1 MKEKHYKEIA
11 SLEKQ
16 FKEQTHEMSEQLA
29 ALLAD
34 KESSHAST
42 EDECNELRGTI
53 TMLNLKVTD
62 FEEKLRDEVRAH
74 KSAEVMLAE
83 RNTLVKEME
92 TQCKRLTAERD
103 SRDTQKV
110 STSSSRRDSLGVY
123 DDLLDDQD
131 SVDSESAEKLSQ
143 LSSENNELKVKLRQ
157 LERKLRVSHE
167 RYEDAVANIREKDT
181 HTEGKE
187 KDRDSGI
194 VITQEVK
201 NLMDSYKDDDE
212 IEINIDN
219 YNYTNLIENLSSGI
233 TSSGDIDKFQ
243 KLSANLAYQLK
254 ELGRKMII
262 SEERS
267 LELTVELEHRQ
278 SSEEEYASNYNVLLN
293 RIEDL
298 NQQILDSQE
307 VLQSKADE
315 LELERKNVLNLVEVT
330 SAYIKELEG
339 SLAESKTKIQV
350 LQDSVEQDKSGP
362 SRQPPD
368 GSTGEE
374 SKDQADGLTASKPSP
389 QVDVAT
395 EQVEGMKQLQ
405 GILTAKVMALESDL
419 SEAEEKHTKEISE
432 LQRQL
437 KETKKVT
444 TCAECIISHFSVIAM
459 ILSKELCLYICFEAF
474 CQVFFNMILL
484 VEHYHLAHLTH
495 LVNRV
500 ERRVNRK
507 EKRNLILFFSES

>member
-1 MKEKHYKEIA
+1 MKEKHYQEIA
-11 SLEKQ
+11 ALEKQ
-16 FKEQTHEMSEQLA
+16 FKEQTHEMTDQLA
-29 ALLAD
+29 TLRAD
-34 KESSHAST
+34 KESSHATT

-74 KSAEVMLAE
+74 KNVEVKLAE

-92 TQCKRLTAERD
+92 AQCKRLTTERD
-103 SRDTQKV
+103 DQKV

-123 DDLLDDQD
+123 DDLLDDQC
-131 SVDSESAEKLSQ
+131 SVESDSAEKLSQ
-143 LSSENNELKVKLRQ
+143 LSNENSELKVKLRQ

-167 RYEDAVANIREKDT
+167 RYEDAVANIREKDV

-233 TSSGDIDKFQ
+233 TSSGDVDKYQ

-254 ELGRKMII
+254 ELGKKMIL

-267 LELTVELEHRQ
+267 LEMTIELEHRQ
-278 SSEEEYASNYNVLLN
+278 TSEEEYISNYNHLLN

-315 LELERKNVLNLVEVT
+315 LEHERKNVLNLVEVT

-339 SLAESKTKIQV
+339 SLAESKTKIQD
-350 LQDSVEQDKSGP
+350 LLESESGGG
-362 SRQPPD
+362 RQPPD

-374 SKDQADGLTASKPSP
+374 RLDQADGLAASKPKP
-389 QVDVAT
+389 QLEEAT

-405 GILTAKVMALESDL
+405 GILTAKVMALETDL
-419 SEAEEKHTKEISE
+419 AEAEEKHTKELSE
-432 LQRQL
+432 LQQQL
-437 KETKKVT
+437 KDAKKVCRLFMNFPLFFNANT
-444 TCAECIISHFSVIAM
+444 TSIISLFVFCFLSIVFVISQKPQNIFM
-459 ILSKELCLYICFEAF
+459 DVFKGLNF
-474 CQVFFNMILL
+474 CSCPVGC
-484 VEHYHLAHLTH
+484 
-495 LVNRV
+495 
-500 ERRVNRK
+500 
-507 EKRNLILFFSES
+507 